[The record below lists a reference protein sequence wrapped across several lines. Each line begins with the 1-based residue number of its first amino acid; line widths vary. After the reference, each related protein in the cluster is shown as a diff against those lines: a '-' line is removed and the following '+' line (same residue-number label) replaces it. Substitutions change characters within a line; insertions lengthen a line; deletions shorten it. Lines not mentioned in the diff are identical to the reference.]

1 MLLHADTGC
10 RLGRAGSEGR
20 RTGLQWWSLAVPVSG
35 MKPESC
41 SEDRERASLAAVT
54 SPRYDAC
61 REEEDEVP
69 AVCRAAMAA
78 EEAEG
83 VHQPGTMTQLD
94 ATLFIVGE
102 LAGAG
107 LLALSEALSNTGE
120 VLSQHR

>member
-1 MLLHADTGC
+1 
-10 RLGRAGSEGR
+10 
-20 RTGLQWWSLAVPVSG
+20 
-35 MKPESC
+35 MKPDSR
-41 SEDRERASLAAVT
+41 SGDRERASLAAAT

-61 REEEDEVP
+61 RVEDDGVP
-69 AVCRAAMAA
+69 AVCQAAMAA
-78 EEAEG
+78 EEAEE

-120 VLSQHR
+120 VLSLTGEVRPAISARSPRLDCWR